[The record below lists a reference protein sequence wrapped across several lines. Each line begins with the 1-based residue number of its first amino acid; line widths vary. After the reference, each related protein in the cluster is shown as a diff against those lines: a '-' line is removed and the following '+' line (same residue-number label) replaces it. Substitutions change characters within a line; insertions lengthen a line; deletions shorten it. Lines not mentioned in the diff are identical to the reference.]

1 MNISNII
8 GLVQTAVGLSLAI
21 GLGYTVSNW
30 FKTLAT
36 SAKNERVKF
45 ALTTASQVVLKAQEL
60 VANGSVQ
67 QSDAVGNFLKRI
79 KDNGYEKY
87 FTEEQALAYTQQ
99 AYATNKANGTLG
111 AVKKVVSDDALKQAE
126 AAIMP
131 TNQTGA
137 TNAVVGGD
145 VVTTTKTPAQ

>member
-1 MNISNII
+1 MTISNII
-8 GLVQTAVGLSLAI
+8 GLLQTAVGVSLAI

-60 VANGSVQ
+60 IGNGSIQ
-67 QSDAVGNFLKRI
+67 QADAVSNLLKRI

-87 FTEEQALAYTQQ
+87 FTAEQALTYVKQ

-111 AVKKVVSDDALKQAE
+111 TVKPNVSDEQLKQAE
-126 AAIMP
+126 ALITR
-131 TNQTGA
+131 TNQTGF
-137 TNAVVGGD
+137 
-145 VVTTTKTPAQ
+145 TTTKTPAQ

>member
-1 MNISNII
+1 MNINNII
-8 GLVQTAVGLSLAI
+8 GLLQTGIGLALAI

-87 FTEEQALAYTQQ
+87 FTEEQALAYVKQ

-111 AVKKVVSDDALKQAE
+111 TVKPVVSDGALKQAE
-126 AAIMP
+126 AII
-131 TNQTGA
+131 TG
-137 TNAVVGGD
+137 TDQPG
-145 VVTTTKTPAQ
+145 TMQ

>member
-1 MNISNII
+1 MTISNII
-8 GLVQTAVGLSLAI
+8 GLLQTAVGLALAI

-45 ALTTASQVVLKAQEL
+45 ALTTASQVVLRAQEF

-67 QSDAVGNFLKRI
+67 QSDAVSNFLKRI

-87 FTEEQALAYTQQ
+87 FTEEQALAYVKQ
-99 AYATNKANGTLG
+99 AYATNKANGTL
-111 AVKKVVSDDALKQAE
+111 ATVKPLVSDDALKEAE
-126 AAIMP
+126 AVIAGKD
-131 TNQTGA
+131 QTG
-137 TNAVVGGD
+137 
-145 VVTTTKTPAQ
+145 TTQLSS

>member
-1 MNISNII
+1 MTINNII
-8 GLVQTAVGLSLAI
+8 GLLQTAVGVSLAI

-30 FKTLAT
+30 FNTLAT

-67 QSDAVGNFLKRI
+67 QSDAMSNLLKRI

-87 FTEEQALAYTQQ
+87 FTEEQALAYVKQ

-111 AVKKVVSDDALKQAE
+111 TVKKVVGDEALKE
-126 AAIMP
+126 AASVIAP

-137 TNAVVGGD
+137 DTN
-145 VVTTTKTPAQ
+145 TSETPAQ

>member
-1 MNISNII
+1 MTISNII
-8 GLVQTAVGLSLAI
+8 GLLQTAVGVSLAI

-45 ALTTASQVVLKAQEL
+45 ALTTASQVVLKAQEFI
-60 VANGSVQ
+60 ANGSVQ
-67 QSDAVGNFLKRI
+67 QSDAVSNFLKRI

-87 FTEEQALAYTQQ
+87 FTEEQALAYIKQ

-111 AVKKVVSDDALKQAE
+111 TVKSLVSDGKLQEAE
-126 AAIMP
+126 AVVTP
-131 TNQTGA
+131 NNQTGF
-137 TNAVVGGD
+137 
-145 VVTTTKTPAQ
+145 VTTPEAPAQ

>member
-1 MNISNII
+1 MTISNII
-8 GLVQTAVGLSLAI
+8 GLLQTAVGVSLAI
-21 GLGYTVSNW
+21 GLGYTVSNL

-60 VANGSVQ
+60 IGNGSIQ
-67 QSDAVGNFLKRI
+67 QADAVSNLLKRI

-87 FTEEQALAYTQQ
+87 FTEEQALAYVKQ

-111 AVKKVVSDDALKQAE
+111 TVKSIVADDKLKEAE
-126 AAIMP
+126 AVVTP
-131 TNQTGA
+131 TNQIGF
-137 TNAVVGGD
+137 
-145 VVTTTKTPAQ
+145 VTTPEAPAQ

>member
-1 MNISNII
+1 MTISNII
-8 GLVQTAVGLSLAI
+8 GLLQTGVGVALAI

-60 VANGSVQ
+60 IANGSVQ
-67 QSDAVGNFLKRI
+67 QSDAVSNFLKRI

-87 FTEEQALAYTQQ
+87 FTEEQALAYVKQ

-111 AVKKVVSDDALKQAE
+111 TVKPVVSDEALKQAE
-126 AAIMP
+126 ALV
-131 TNQTGA
+131 TG
-137 TNAVVGGD
+137 TDTLG
-145 VVTTTKTPAQ
+145 Q

>member
-1 MNISNII
+1 MTISNII
-8 GLVQTAVGLSLAI
+8 GLLQTAVGVSLVI

-45 ALTTASQVVLKAQEL
+45 ALTTASQVVLKAQEFI
-60 VANGSVQ
+60 ANGSVQ
-67 QSDAVGNFLKRI
+67 QSDAVSNFLKRI

-87 FTEEQALAYTQQ
+87 FTEEQALAYVKQ

-111 AVKKVVSDDALKQAE
+111 TVKSLVSDGKLQEAE
-126 AAIMP
+126 A
-131 TNQTGA
+131 
-137 TNAVVGGD
+137 
-145 VVTTTKTPAQ
+145 VVTPNNQIGFVTTPEAPAQ